1 MARRRLQE
9 FPFRV
14 VRKMELQGCGGF
26 YEAWRPTLRAPGRMD
41 GCSCQ
46 LENMV
51 LLLSGG
57 GGCGAR
63 GRRLSPLAPLSTAE
77 ILGMVVHDFSPPV
90 LPFRFLRMDSPFSSM
105 RWALCTSRSRMLS
118 AMVGSPIWTCQEDTG
133 NWLVSRVE
141 CA

>member
-1 MARRRLQE
+1 MRKMEVQGCSGFGGAARRACARRRGRVDG
-9 FPFRV
+9 FR
-14 VRKMELQGCGGF
+14 
-26 YEAWRPTLRAPGRMD
+26 
-41 GCSCQ
+41 CQ
-46 LENMV
+46 LEKMV

-77 ILGMVVHDFSPPV
+77 IFWMVVHDCSPPV

-105 RWALCTSRSRMLS
+105 RWALCTSRSSMLS